1 MQKTRQKEFRI
12 ETLKKRKYDNLYI
25 KWYSY
30 DSSFKSWIDKKDIV
44 QMIEYFPE
52 PKSLGEIVKVEL
64 SSSNYAK
71 KADLKMQQ
79 IN

>member
-1 MQKTRQKEFRI
+1 
-12 ETLKKRKYDNLYI
+12 
-25 KWYSY
+25 
-30 DSSFKSWIDKKDIV
+30 
-44 QMIEYFPE
+44 MIEYFPE
-52 PKSLGEIVKVEL
+52 PKSLGERVKVEL